1 MVRTRARVAAES
13 ARAAAVR
20 ARAATAAV
28 LESPDLLAVVIKQIA
43 AQEHGWAAAL
53 WRVGAVSTLWRTVV
67 HSVRFDLEEWTEWRW
82 TIPDAR
88 KKLFKP
94 PATVAEALSLTGA
107 AAQAVG
113 ADQPVHRLTRLE
125 SQIFRSSCGA
135 HAWRLVLTIPTDEQK
150 EMGLFLCVANPDD
163 LPAGWARITQFELG
177 LRRGAD
183 AGSSSRLRESHEE
196 MFDEH
201 LWKRDRTTHRFDA
214 DCHDW
219 GFASFYSRSALPACL
234 HGDELE
240 VRRPRR
246 LRTPYHEALR
256 CTYHCS
262 RPLAQVAVKLRVRNG
277 RIWCRPGARRPAP
290 SHTLVLADSFK
301 VYG

>member
-94 PATVAEALSLTGA
+94 PATVAEEPEGVPVRKDAADAAAAPLAPPTVDVSELKLKRLSLSG
-107 AAQAVG
+107 
-113 ADQPVHRLTRLE
+113 E
-125 SQIFRSSCGA
+125 C
-135 HAWRLVLTIPTDEQK
+135 
-150 EMGLFLCVANPDD
+150 
-163 LPAGWARITQFELG
+163 
-177 LRRGAD
+177 
-183 AGSSSRLRESHEE
+183 
-196 MFDEH
+196 
-201 LWKRDRTTHRFDA
+201 
-214 DCHDW
+214 
-219 GFASFYSRSALPACL
+219 AS
-234 HGDELE
+234 
-240 VRRPRR
+240 V
-246 LRTPYHEALR
+246 
-256 CTYHCS
+256 
-262 RPLAQVAVKLRVRNG
+262 
-277 RIWCRPGARRPAP
+277 
-290 SHTLVLADSFK
+290 
-301 VYG
+301 